1 MMKGIV
7 EPFVVPTVVHAT
19 KQTIKMPQ
27 MIMPQETTKGTKA
40 RGTTYDI
47 SIGKTAKGAK
57 LRS

>member
-1 MMKGIV
+1 
-7 EPFVVPTVVHAT
+7 
-19 KQTIKMPQ
+19 